1 MKLFKRLVPWILL
14 AFAFFILPAM
24 ANSELFGFSQFRLN
38 LFGRYF
44 SLAFVALGV
53 DLIWGYTG
61 LLSLG
66 QGIFFSLGGYAI
78 AMHLLLVTKNDFTTG
93 ANGLPKFFE
102 NYGVDNLPF
111 FWEPFLSFPVSIK
124 GA

>member
-14 AFAFFILPAM
+14 AIALFVLPAIL
-24 ANSELFGFSQFRLN
+24 SDFRLN

-44 SLAFVALGV
+44 ALAITALAI

-66 QGIFFSLGGYAI
+66 QGIFFALGGYAA
-78 AMHLLLVTKNDFTTG
+78 AMYLTLNTPSQQGVTGFPNSLRTLELVSCHSFG
-93 ANGLPKFFE
+93 SRLILHSLPW
-102 NYGVDNLPF
+102 LAC
-111 FWEPFLSFPVSIK
+111 L
-124 GA
+124 